1 MQKYVYFFRLVAKY
15 HVQRPW
21 ALANVLHLLDL
32 HSSSNQDFIAKCNIV
47 REVLKD
53 LYEQNEKPSIETLGS
68 LMHEVRLTFV
78 ILLVIL
84 LHVRCVNAS
93 RICLTLEEMRWS
105 WPMWLPV

>member
-1 MQKYVYFFRLVAKY
+1 MTSSQNWKLYAKVRVFLRLVAKY

-21 ALANVLHLLDL
+21 TPTNVLHLPDL

-68 LMHEVRLTFV
+68 LMHEVHRTFALT
-78 ILLVIL
+78 
-84 LHVRCVNAS
+84 C
-93 RICLTLEEMRWS
+93 
-105 WPMWLPV
+105 WLSYCM